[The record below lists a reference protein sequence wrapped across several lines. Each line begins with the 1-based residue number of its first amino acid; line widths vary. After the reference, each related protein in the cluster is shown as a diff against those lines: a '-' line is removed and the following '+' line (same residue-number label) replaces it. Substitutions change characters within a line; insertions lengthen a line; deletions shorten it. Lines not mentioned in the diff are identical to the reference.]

1 MQKHATAAN
10 SAQYNVRCST
20 IRIVQDS
27 HDVKEQEF
35 GADKT

>member
-20 IRIVQDS
+20 IRILEDS
-27 HDVKEQEF
+27 HDKKEH
-35 GADKT
+35 KNIM